1 MQTDERDRLIRLE
14 THFSAMERDMAQMRA
29 DSHEMRN
36 DLKLIREQATKW
48 KSGLA
53 ALLAIGSLG
62 GWIVATF
69 KDALFK

>member
-1 MQTDERDRLIRLE
+1 
-14 THFSAMERDMAQMRA
+14 MAQMRA

-62 GWIVATF
+62 GWVVATF